1 MTKGKVVRIGG
12 ASGFWGDSSVGAPQL
27 VQSGLIDFLVFDYL
41 AETTMAILAA
51 ARAKQPEM
59 GYATDFVD
67 IAMKSV
73 LPEVMKRGI
82 KVVANAG
89 GINPQACAAAL
100 QALAAS
106 QGLQPRIAV
115 VEGDD
120 ITALL
125 PGLREQGCT
134 DMFSGEPLPE
144 KVLSANAYL
153 GAWPIA
159 QALNAGADI
168 VITGRCVD
176 SATTLGPLI
185 HAFGWQ
191 QHDFHQLAGGSLA
204 GHIIECGCQATGGLH
219 TDWQAIPDWHNIGY
233 PIVDCQADGS
243 FVVHKPPGTGGKVL
257 RAAVAEQLLYE
268 IGDPGSYLL
277 PDVVCDFRQVQIEQL
292 DGEHVRVSGALGRA
306 PTDSF
311 KVSATSLQGYRC
323 TGSMVI
329 IGIDAAAK
337 AQRTGEAVLQRC
349 RVLWAQAGLSDFT
362 SSHIDLFGAETLYGE
377 HARTSASREV
387 MVRITASHSSRQALD
402 LFAREIAPSGTSW
415 SPGTTGPGAGRPS
428 ASPLIK
434 PFAFLLPKSAVQVRV
449 HLDGKALDGPMGL
462 WRGEAESLAALSE
475 TPVSPV
481 TRLAKPSEAQVPAG
495 AERSE
500 APSPSLSEPSD
511 AQVPV
516 WAEPAEPQQ
525 RVRLIQLA
533 WARSGDKG
541 DMSNIGVVARRPE
554 WLPLIWNRLTPEVVQ
569 AYFKHLVHG
578 PVERFHLPGIS
589 AINYLLHQALDGGGP
604 ASSRIDPLGKGM
616 GQMLLDIELLVPI
629 SVAAN
634 LNN

>member
-1 MTKGKVVRIGG
+1 MAAEKVIRIGG

-41 AETTMAILAA
+41 AETTMAVLAA
-51 ARAKQPEM
+51 ARRKQPEL

-89 GINPQACAAAL
+89 GINPQACANAL

-120 ITALL
+120 VSALL
-125 PGLREQGCT
+125 PDLRAQGCT
-134 DMFSGEPLPE
+134 DMFSGELLPE
-144 KVLSANAYL
+144 NVLSANAYL

-185 HAFGWQ
+185 HAFGWRE
-191 QHDFHQLAGGSLA
+191 HDFNQLAGGSLA

-233 PIVDCQADGS
+233 PIVDCHADGS

-268 IGDPGSYLL
+268 IGDPGRYVL
-277 PDVVCDFRQVQIEQL
+277 PDVICDFRHVQMAQL
-292 DGEHVRVSGALGRA
+292 DAEHVRVSGALGRA

-349 RVLWAQAGLSDFT
+349 RGLLAQAGMSDFT
-362 SSHIDLFGAETLYGE
+362 STQIDLFGAETLYGE
-377 HARTSASREV
+377 HARTAASREV

-402 LFAREIAPSGTSW
+402 VFAREIAPSGTSW

-434 PFAFLLPKSAVQVRV
+434 PFAFLLPKTAVQVRV
-449 HLDGKALDGPMGL
+449 RLDGQALEGPMGL
-462 WRGEAESLAALSE
+462 LGG
-475 TPVSPV
+475 
-481 TRLAKPSEAQVPAG
+481 G
-495 AERSE
+495 AEPLE
-500 APSPSLSEPSD
+500 ALWPSLSEASE

-541 DMSNIGVVARRPE
+541 DLSNIGVVAREPE
-554 WLPLIWNRLTPEVVQ
+554 WLPLIWDRLTPEVVQ

-616 GQMLLDIELLVPI
+616 AQMLLDIELLVPA
-629 SVAAN
+629 SLASR
-634 LNN
+634 LNQSLG

>member
-1 MTKGKVVRIGG
+1 
-12 ASGFWGDSSVGAPQL
+12 
-27 VQSGLIDFLVFDYL
+27 
-41 AETTMAILAA
+41 
-51 ARAKQPEM
+51 
-59 GYATDFVD
+59 
-67 IAMKSV
+67 
-73 LPEVMKRGI
+73 
-82 KVVANAG
+82 
-89 GINPQACAAAL
+89 
-100 QALAAS
+100 LAAS

-115 VEGDD
+115 VLGDD
-120 ITALL
+120 ISSLL
-125 PGLREQGCT
+125 PSLREQGCT

-185 HAFGWQ
+185 HAFGWKE
-191 QHDFHQLAGGSLA
+191 HDFHKLAGGSLA

-233 PIVDCQADGS
+233 PIVNCHADGS
-243 FVVHKPPGTGGKVL
+243 FILCKPPNTGGKVL

-268 IGDPGSYLL
+268 IGDPSTYVL
-277 PDVVCDFRQVQIEQL
+277 PDVVCDFRQVRIEQV
-292 DGEHVRVSGALGRA
+292 DADHVRVSGALGRA

-349 RVLWAQAGLSDFT
+349 RGLLAQAGLADFT
-362 SSHIDLFGAETLYGE
+362 STHIDLFGAETLYGQ
-377 HARTSASREV
+377 HARTAASREV

-402 LFAREIAPSGTSW
+402 VFAREIAPSGTSW
-415 SPGTTGPGAGRPS
+415 SPGTTGPGVGRPS

-434 PFAFLLPKSAVQVRV
+434 PFAFLLPKAAVQVRV
-449 HLDGKALDGPMGL
+449 HVDGQELDGQIGL
-462 WRGEAESLAALSE
+462 LSRGAESLPGLSA
-475 TPVSPV
+475 TPVWPV
-481 TRLAKPSEAQVPAG
+481 ARLAESSEVQ
-495 AERSE
+495 
-500 APSPSLSEPSD
+500 L
-511 AQVPV
+511 PV

-554 WLPLIWNRLTPEVVQ
+554 WLPLLWDRLTPEVVQ
-569 AYFKHLVHG
+569 AYFQHLVHG
-578 PVERFHLPGIS
+578 RVERFHLPGIS

-616 GQMLLDIELLVPI
+616 AQMLLDIELLVPA
-629 SVAAN
+629 SVAAQ
-634 LNN
+634 LV

>member
-1 MTKGKVVRIGG
+1 M
-12 ASGFWGDSSVGAPQL
+12 GAPQL

-73 LPEVMKRGI
+73 LPEVMQRGI

-89 GINPQACAAAL
+89 GINPEACAKAL

-115 VEGDD
+115 VLGDD
-120 ITALL
+120 ISSLL
-125 PGLREQGCT
+125 PALREQGCT
-134 DMFSGEPLPE
+134 DMFSSEPLPL

-185 HAFGWQ
+185 HAFGWTAQ
-191 QHDFHQLAGGSLA
+191 DLDQLAGGSLA

-243 FVVHKPPGTGGKVL
+243 FVLHKPPGTGGKVL

-268 IGDPGSYLL
+268 IGDPSTYVL
-277 PDVVCDFRQVQIEQL
+277 PDVVCDFRQVQIEQV
-292 DGEHVRVSGALGRA
+292 DADHVRVSGALGRA

-349 RVLWAQAGLSDFT
+349 RGLLAQAGLADFT
-362 SSHIDLFGAETLYGE
+362 STHIDLFGAETLYGQ
-377 HARTSASREV
+377 HARTAASREV

-402 LFAREIAPSGTSW
+402 VFAREIAPSGTSW
-415 SPGTTGPGAGRPS
+415 SPGTTGPGVGRPS

-434 PFAFLLPKSAVQVRV
+434 PFAFLLPKAAVHVRV
-449 HLDGKALDGPMGL
+449 RLDGQELDGQMGL
-462 WRGEAESLAALSE
+462 LSRGAESLPGLSV
-475 TPVSPV
+475 TPVWPV
-481 TRLAKPSEAQVPAG
+481 ARLAESSEVQ
-495 AERSE
+495 
-500 APSPSLSEPSD
+500 L
-511 AQVPV
+511 PV

-554 WLPLIWNRLTPEVVQ
+554 WLPLLWDRLTPEVVQ
-569 AYFKHLVHG
+569 AYFQHLVHG
-578 PVERFHLPGIS
+578 RVERFHLPGIS

-616 GQMLLDIELLVPI
+616 AQMLLDIELLVPA
-629 SVAAN
+629 SVAAK
-634 LNN
+634 LV

>member
-1 MTKGKVVRIGG
+1 
-12 ASGFWGDSSVGAPQL
+12 
-27 VQSGLIDFLVFDYL
+27 
-41 AETTMAILAA
+41 
-51 ARAKQPEM
+51 
-59 GYATDFVD
+59 
-67 IAMKSV
+67 
-73 LPEVMKRGI
+73 
-82 KVVANAG
+82 
-89 GINPQACAAAL
+89 
-100 QALAAS
+100 
-106 QGLQPRIAV
+106 
-115 VEGDD
+115 
-120 ITALL
+120 
-125 PGLREQGCT
+125 
-134 DMFSGEPLPE
+134 
-144 KVLSANAYL
+144 
-153 GAWPIA
+153 
-159 QALNAGADI
+159 
-168 VITGRCVD
+168 
-176 SATTLGPLI
+176 LGPLI

-219 TDWQAIPDWHNIGY
+219 TDWQAIPDWHHIGY

-243 FVVHKPPGTGGKVL
+243 FVLHKPPGTGGKVL

-277 PDVVCDFRQVQIEQL
+277 PDVVCDFRHVQIAQL
-292 DGEHVRVSGALGRA
+292 DAEHVRVSGALGRA

-349 RVLWAQAGLSDFT
+349 RVLLAQAGLSDFT

-377 HARTSASREV
+377 QARTSASREV

-428 ASPLIK
+428 ASPLSK
-434 PFAFLLPKSAVQVRV
+434 PFAFLLPKTAVQVRV
-449 HLDGKALDGPMGL
+449 HLDGKALDGQMGL
-462 WRGEAESLAALSE
+462 LGG
-475 TPVSPV
+475 
-481 TRLAKPSEAQVPAG
+481 G
-495 AERSE
+495 AERSD
-500 APSPSLSEPSD
+500 APSPGLSVPSD

-554 WLPLIWNRLTPEVVQ
+554 WLPLIWNRLTPEMVQ

-589 AINYLLHQALDGGGP
+589 AINYLLQQALDGGGP

-616 GQMLLDIELLVPI
+616 GQMLLDIELLVPA
-629 SVAAN
+629 SVAAH

>member
-1 MTKGKVVRIGG
+1 VTKGKVVRIGG

-51 ARAKQPEM
+51 ARAKHPEM

-134 DMFSGEPLPE
+134 DMFNGEPLPE

-277 PDVVCDFRQVQIEQL
+277 PDVVCDFRHVQIEQL

-349 RVLWAQAGLSDFT
+349 RVLLAQAGLSDFT
-362 SSHIDLFGAETLYGE
+362 STHIDLFGAETLYGE
-377 HARTSASREV
+377 QARTSASREV

-434 PFAFLLPKSAVQVRV
+434 PFAFLLPKTAVQVRV
-449 HLDGKALDGPMGL
+449 RLDGKALDGPMGL
-462 WRGEAESLAALSE
+462 LGGRVERSEAPSPGLSE
-475 TPVSPV
+475 
-481 TRLAKPSEAQVPAG
+481 PSDAQVPVW

-500 APSPSLSEPSD
+500 APSPGLSEPSE

-569 AYFKHLVHG
+569 AYFKHLVRG

-616 GQMLLDIELLVPI
+616 GQMLLDIELLVPA
-629 SVAAN
+629 SVAAH

>member
-1 MTKGKVVRIGG
+1 
-12 ASGFWGDSSVGAPQL
+12 
-27 VQSGLIDFLVFDYL
+27 
-41 AETTMAILAA
+41 
-51 ARAKQPEM
+51 M

-120 ITALL
+120 ISALL
-125 PGLREQGCT
+125 PSLREQGCT

-219 TDWQAIPDWHNIGY
+219 TDWQAIPDWHHIGY

-243 FVVHKPPGTGGKVL
+243 FVLHKPPGTGGKVL

-277 PDVVCDFRQVQIEQL
+277 PDVVCDFRHVQIEQL
-292 DGEHVRVSGALGRA
+292 DAEQVRVSGALGRA

-349 RVLWAQAGLSDFT
+349 RGLLAQAGLSDFT

-377 HARTSASREV
+377 QARTSASREV

-402 LFAREIAPSGTSW
+402 VFAREIAPSGTSW

-449 HLDGKALDGPMGL
+449 RLDGQEMDGLMGV
-462 WRGEAESLAALSE
+462 WRGGVEPSEAPSPALSE
-475 TPVSPV
+475 
-481 TRLAKPSEAQVPAG
+481 PSEAQVPVW

-500 APSPSLSEPSD
+500 APSPGLSEPSE

-525 RVRLIQLA
+525 RVRLVQLA

-554 WLPLIWNRLTPEVVQ
+554 WLPLIWDRLTPEVVQ

-616 GQMLLDIELLVPI
+616 GQMLLDIELLVPA
-629 SVAAN
+629 SVAAH

>member
-1 MTKGKVVRIGG
+1 
-12 ASGFWGDSSVGAPQL
+12 
-27 VQSGLIDFLVFDYL
+27 
-41 AETTMAILAA
+41 MAILAA

-185 HAFGWQ
+185 HAFGWKE
-191 QHDFHQLAGGSLA
+191 HDFHQLAGGSLA

-219 TDWQAIPDWHNIGY
+219 TDWQDIPDWHHIGY

-243 FVVHKPPGTGGKVL
+243 FVLHKPPGTGGKVL

-277 PDVVCDFRQVQIEQL
+277 PDVVCDFRHVQIEQL
-292 DGEHVRVSGALGRA
+292 DAEQVRVSGALGRA

-349 RVLWAQAGLSDFT
+349 SGLLAQAGLSDFT

-434 PFAFLLPKSAVQVRV
+434 PFAFLLPKTAVQVRV
-449 HLDGKALDGPMGL
+449 HLDGKALDGQMGL

-616 GQMLLDIELLVPI
+616 GQMLLDIELLVPA
-629 SVAAN
+629 SVAAH